1 MTRGRGYDLDRFV
14 RGAQEGRRIALNEEI
29 DRRGYI
35 RRVTMDLTGLPP
47 RPDEI
52 EEFLTGEFAGG
63 QERLV
68 ARLLESKWYGERS
81 DRHWRDVARHA
92 DSLGYPYDDNIPGAW
107 TYRDYVI
114 GALTDRPLAG
124 S

>member
-1 MTRGRGYDLDRFV
+1 
-14 RGAQEGRRIALNEEI
+14 
-29 DRRGYI
+29 
-35 RRVTMDLTGLPP
+35 MDLTGLPP

-52 EEFLTGEFAGG
+52 EEFLIGDFAGG